1 MLILYEHAVDRK
13 IRDMKFSAVLHGA
26 DPKDL
31 EDKEFEVVDRK
42 NNLLFGEPAE
52 YAKMNEEEKKVLS
65 EKMKK
70 KFFAWSGAKKN
81 G

>member
-31 EDKEFEVVDRK
+31 EDKQYSSATKTD
-42 NNLLFGEPAE
+42 NLLFGDPAE
-52 YAKMNEEEKKVLS
+52 YAKMSKEDKEALTKK
-65 EKMKK
+65 MTN
-70 KFFAWSGAKKN
+70 KFTKWAGV
-81 G
+81 